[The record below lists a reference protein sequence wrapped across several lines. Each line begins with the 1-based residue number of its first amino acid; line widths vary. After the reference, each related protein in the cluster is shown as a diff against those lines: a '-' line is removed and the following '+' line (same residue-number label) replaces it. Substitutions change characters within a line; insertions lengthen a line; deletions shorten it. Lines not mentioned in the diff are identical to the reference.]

1 MISGVFKILL
11 GLALVFAVFVFGVFW
26 SRELEQISV
35 LESSEEKIEDVI
47 EVIEVREPLT
57 NPLEPGKT
65 ISPPP
70 LEVAKK
76 EETVPIFSIL
86 TREGIVS
93 WTNFFR
99 ILESLKAV
107 DADLELDKIAQ
118 TKLNDMFARQYFEHV
133 SPVGEGIGDVAQS
146 AGYKFVLI
154 GENLAMGDFKDDED
168 VVRAWMGSPGHRE
181 NILKAGYTRIGV
193 AAKKDFLN
201 GRLVWVAVQ
210 IFAIPLSACLA
221 PEPELLLKIESNKN
235 QVASLKSHLAL
246 LRDTIEKEK
255 YETQEQYENMV
266 AEHNSLA
273 GVYNSLSKE
282 TKILIQEYNSQVEI
296 FNKCVD
302 SFDA

>member
-118 TKLNDMFARQYFEHV
+118 TKLNDMFARQYFESRIYAHRRCGEKRFFKR
-133 SPVGEGIGDVAQS
+133 PTCVGCRADFCNS
-146 AGYKFVLI
+146 FVGLF
-154 GENLAMGDFKDDED
+154 GSGTGAASKNRVQQKSGCVFKI
-168 VVRAWMGSPGHRE
+168 ALSS
-181 NILKAGYTRIGV
+181 
-193 AAKKDFLN
+193 
-201 GRLVWVAVQ
+201 
-210 IFAIPLSACLA
+210 FA
-221 PEPELLLKIESNKN
+221 
-235 QVASLKSHLAL
+235 
-246 LRDTIEKEK
+246 R
-255 YETQEQYENMV
+255 YY
-266 AEHNSLA
+266 
-273 GVYNSLSKE
+273 
-282 TKILIQEYNSQVEI
+282 
-296 FNKCVD
+296 
-302 SFDA
+302 